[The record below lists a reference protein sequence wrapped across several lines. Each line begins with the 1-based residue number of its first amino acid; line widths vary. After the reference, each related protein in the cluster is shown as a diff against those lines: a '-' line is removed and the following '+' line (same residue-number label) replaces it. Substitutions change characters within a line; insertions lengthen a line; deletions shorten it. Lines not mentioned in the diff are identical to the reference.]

1 MISDK
6 KDSEDTSKEI
16 VANLSEEI
24 AQLQT
29 KAFSAQMNP
38 HFVFNALA
46 AVQYFITSG
55 DKKASLFYLSVFS
68 KLIRYY
74 LKQIDKDSVLL
85 TEESNMLNAYLT
97 LQKLRYKNEFDY
109 HIHSDQEKETNAS
122 IPPFILQNLFEN
134 IIEHAIYNQYK
145 NYKLEVSFETS
156 QKQVKAKINFSY
168 EDGHGD
174 IINYI
179 PEYRKK
185 LIKWQEQIRQHN
197 SCKNYS
203 IKKKITFNKNCD
215 GKGGE
220 ITLSLPNLSK

>member
-1 MISDK
+1 MLSEKKNPENTSD
-6 KDSEDTSKEI
+6 EI
-16 VANLSEEI
+16 VANLSEEM
-24 AQLQT
+24 AQLQV
-29 KAFSAQMNP
+29 KAFNTQMNP

-74 LKQIDKDSVLL
+74 LKQIDKDAVLL
-85 TEESNMLNAYLT
+85 IEESNMINAYLT
-97 LQKLRYKNEFDY
+97 LQKLRYKNQFDY
-109 HIHSDQEKETNAS
+109 HIHSDQEKEKNAS

-145 NYKLEVSFETS
+145 NYRMEVVFETS
-156 QKQVKAKINFSY
+156 PKQVVAKINFSF
-168 EDGHGD
+168 EEGLGET
-174 IINYI
+174 INYI
-179 PEYRKK
+179 PDYRKK

-215 GKGGE
+215 GKGGK